1 MRTAAHVSRL
11 IPCLIAVALLAASC
25 GGSTTPDP
33 APNPN
38 SNSGSSGGG
47 GSTSSSTSVSIVRG
61 ASTLMAT
68 AFSPNPLTVPVGTTV
83 TWTNNDTT
91 THDAT
96 ADNKSFATGLIAPGA
111 SASVTLRTAGRITYF
126 CTIHPGMS
134 GTIDVQ

>member
-1 MRTAAHVSRL
+1 MRTLSLSLRV
-11 IPCLIAVALLAASC
+11 IPGVLLCALLVASC
-25 GGSTTPDP
+25 GGDSTSPSPVPNPDP
-33 APNPN
+33 NP
-38 SNSGSSGGG
+38 GTPGGG
-47 GSTSSSTSVSIVRG
+47 GSNTTSVSIVRG

-96 ADNKSFATGLIAPGA
+96 ADNKSFATGNIAPGA
-111 SASVTLRTAGRITYF
+111 SASVTLNTAGRITYY